1 MRKFIL
7 GTDWWSDCDDAV
19 ALRLL
24 ARAAKQGE
32 ISLLG
37 IGINACM
44 PNSVAS
50 LKGFLRTEG
59 LSEIPVG
66 LDAAAVDF
74 SGIPSFQSRL
84 AKNYGS
90 DLTNRDA
97 VDAVRLYRRI
107 LSKAETPIEILEIGF
122 MQVITAVLQSPADDL
137 SPLTGTE
144 LVREKVKKLWVMAG
158 KWDADGEKEHN
169 FCLNDRARTAAEA
182 FCRLCPVPVT
192 FLGWE
197 VGFDVITG
205 NCLPE
210 NDPLYQVLSDHGS
223 KNGRSSWDP
232 MLALLAVIGDEE
244 QAGYDTV
251 QGFARVD
258 PTDGANYFTP
268 DPNGPHRYVIKAKE
282 NAFYAEAINK
292 RIAA

>member
-122 MQVITAVLQSPADDL
+122 M
-137 SPLTGTE
+137 
-144 LVREKVKKLWVMAG
+144 
-158 KWDADGEKEHN
+158 
-169 FCLNDRARTAAEA
+169 
-182 FCRLCPVPVT
+182 
-192 FLGWE
+192 
-197 VGFDVITG
+197 
-205 NCLPE
+205 
-210 NDPLYQVLSDHGS
+210 
-223 KNGRSSWDP
+223 
-232 MLALLAVIGDEE
+232 
-244 QAGYDTV
+244 
-251 QGFARVD
+251 
-258 PTDGANYFTP
+258 
-268 DPNGPHRYVIKAKE
+268 
-282 NAFYAEAINK
+282 
-292 RIAA
+292 